1 MQRIMLAALL
11 LTAAAAVNAQSV
23 NTNYMPGTDFSK
35 HYSYKWVALDGSK
48 QVDQILEQQI
58 RAAVDKQLA
67 GKGFTKK
74 DADPVDLYVGYQ
86 VAMDQEK
93 ELNAWGAPGWRFNGM
108 ASVTTSTVDVGSL
121 AIDFYDPAK
130 KELVWRGAATETVSK
145 SGSPDKKQERL
156 DKAMTKL
163 LKKFPPP
170 AK

>member
-1 MQRIMLAALL
+1 MRRLAIAALL
-11 LTAAAAVNAQSV
+11 LIAATAVNAQSV

-35 HYSYKWVALDGSK
+35 YRSYKWVSVDGAQ

-58 RAAVDKQLA
+58 RSAVDKQLA
-67 GKGFTKK
+67 SKGFTKK
-74 DADPVDLYVGYQ
+74 DGDPVDMYVGYQ

-121 AIDFYDPAK
+121 AIDVYDPAK

-156 DKAMTKL
+156 DKAMEKL
-163 LKKFPPP
+163 LKKFPPQ
-170 AK
+170 K